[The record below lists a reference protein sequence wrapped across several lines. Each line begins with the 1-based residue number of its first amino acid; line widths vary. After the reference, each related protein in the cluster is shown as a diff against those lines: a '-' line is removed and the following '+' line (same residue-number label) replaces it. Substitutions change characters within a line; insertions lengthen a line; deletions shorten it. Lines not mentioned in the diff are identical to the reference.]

1 MQEAGFEAETP
12 SQVVLRRAG
21 EVISVT
27 DRLGRRL
34 KVRRIGALA
43 RYDLLRLLGPDA
55 AGHADLIG
63 LALVAQSVCE
73 IDSEPVAPLRTE
85 RELRALIQ
93 RLDDEGLDAASAAHE
108 ANFNSH
114 SAGGAEG
121 EALGE
126 SLGAGGSSV
135 SSARPNYAD
144 P

>member
-1 MQEAGFEAETP
+1 MQETGFEKETP

-21 EVISVT
+21 EAVLVT
-27 DRLGRRL
+27 DALGRCL
-34 KVRRIGALA
+34 KVKRIGALA

-73 IDSEPVAPLRTE
+73 IDGEPVATSRTE

-108 ANFNSH
+108 VNFNTG
-114 SAGGAEG
+114 SARSAEG

-135 SSARPNYAD
+135 SSAHPNYAG